1 MKKYDIIV
9 IGGGPGGYSAA
20 LAAAKSGKS
29 VCLFEKEKL
38 GGTCLN
44 VGCIPT
50 KYILDRATA
59 LEKIRQMTGEGM
71 LRNAGEFSFKKIMTS
86 KSAAIEKLTAGI
98 AGMLRAAKVDVISGT
113 ASFKNANTVS
123 CNGTEYEAKNIIIST
138 GSSPIR
144 IPFPG
149 SEYCIDS
156 TQALS
161 LTKLPK
167 RICIIGGG
175 VIGLELGSAFG
186 AYGAEITVVELM
198 DSLLRGEEK
207 VASDMLV
214 RTLSERGMKIKCSTK
229 VTSVEK
235 NGAEYTVHTSA
246 GDIIADCVISAVG
259 RRANTEGLFVE
270 NAGLTTEK
278 NGTIAVNEYLQTK
291 VENIYAIGDVI
302 GGYMLAHA
310 AYTEAD
316 IAVGNILGSKIAL
329 NHSIMPRCV
338 YTIPPFAAVGISS
351 QTANEKGIET
361 VVGRFD
367 YRGNGMAV
375 AEGEQGCVFA
385 VMEKA
390 TKKCIGFAIVGAQ
403 SPEMINAAS
412 IAVECGYT
420 QDDWRR
426 LTVAHPSLSES
437 LREAVLSAK
446 F

>member
-1 MKKYDIIV
+1 MNKYDIIV

-20 LAAAKSGKS
+20 LAAAKAGKK
-29 VCLFEKEKL
+29 VCLFEKERL

-86 KSAAIEKLTAGI
+86 KAGAIEKLTSGI
-98 AGMLRAAKVDVISGT
+98 AGMLRAAKVDVITGL
-113 ASFKNANTVS
+113 ASFKNATTVT
-123 CNGTEYEAKNIIIST
+123 CNGTEYSASDIIIAT

-149 SEYCIDS
+149 NELCIDS
-156 TQALS
+156 TAALS

-167 RICIIGGG
+167 KICIIGGG
-175 VIGLELGSAFG
+175 VIGVELGSAFA

-207 VASDMLV
+207 AASDMLV
-214 RTLSERGMKIKCSTK
+214 RNLTEKGIKIKCSTK
-229 VTSVEK
+229 VESVEK
-235 NGAEYTVHTSA
+235 SGASLTVHTSA
-246 GDIIADCVISAVG
+246 GNITADCVISAAG
-259 RRANTEGLFVE
+259 RRANTAGLCVE
-270 NAGLTTEK
+270 NAGLTLEK
-278 NGTIAVNEYLQTK
+278 NGTIATNEYLETA
-291 VENIYAIGDVI
+291 VPHIYAIGDVI

-310 AYTEAD
+310 AYAEAD
-316 IAVGNILGSKIAL
+316 IAVGNILGSKAAL
-329 NHSIMPRCV
+329 DHSIMPRCV

-351 QTANEKGIET
+351 QTAADKGIET
-361 VVGRFD
+361 VIGRFD

-385 VMEKA
+385 IMEKA

-403 SPEMINAAS
+403 SPEMITAAS
-412 IAVECGYT
+412 IAVERGYT
-420 QDDWRR
+420 QDDWRK

-437 LREAVLSAK
+437 LRDAVLSAK

>member
-1 MKKYDIIV
+1 MYDLIV

-20 LAAAKSGKS
+20 LSAAKAGKK
-29 VCLFEKEKL
+29 VCLFEKENL

-59 LEKIRQMTGEGM
+59 LEKIRHMTGEGM

-86 KSAAIEKLTAGI
+86 KAGAIDKLISGI
-98 AGMLRAAKVDVISGT
+98 AGMLKASGVEVVKGL
-113 ASFKNANTVS
+113 ASFKNATTVI
-123 CNGTEYEAKNIIIST
+123 CNGTDYEAKNIIIASGST
-138 GSSPIR
+138 PIR

-149 SEYCIDS
+149 NELCLDS
-156 TQALS
+156 TAALA

-167 RICIIGGG
+167 KICIIGGG
-175 VIGLELGSAFG
+175 VIGLELGSAF
-186 AYGAEITVVELM
+186 AAFGAEIVIVELM

-207 VASDMLV
+207 AASDLLI
-214 RTLSERGMKIKCSTK
+214 RSLSSRNIDIKCSTK
-229 VTSVEK
+229 VESVEK
-235 NGAEYTVHTSA
+235 SGASFTVHTSA
-246 GDIIADCVISAVG
+246 GDITADCVISAAG
-259 RRANTEGLFVE
+259 RRANTEGLCVE
-270 NAGLTTEK
+270 NAGLSLEK

-310 AYTEAD
+310 AYTEAEV
-316 IAVGNILGSKIAL
+316 AVDNILGEKVAL

-338 YTIPPFAAVGISS
+338 YTIPAFAAVGISS
-351 QTANEKGIET
+351 QTAADKGIET
-361 VVGRFD
+361 VVARFD

-390 TKKCIGFAIVGAQ
+390 TRKCIGFTLVGAQ
-403 SPEMINAAS
+403 APEMITAAS
-412 IAVECGYT
+412 IAVERGYT
-420 QDDWRR
+420 QEDWRK
-426 LTVAHPSLSES
+426 LTVAHPSLSEM
-437 LREAVLSAK
+437 LREAVVNAR